1 MFKTIVAATDNSDHA
16 RKAVTLAGDLAEKYG
31 ARLVLVHVVNPKQ
44 LTPDARHMA
53 EVEHLIDTGNKAVL
67 NDLAFETPG
76 DWSTRIA
83 GLRDNAELNNKVLM
97 ALGHHVLSEAKDVLR
112 SQVSDIATRL
122 EEGDPVERILECADE
137 ERADLIVLGSRGLSE
152 LKGLMMGSVSHK
164 VSQLA
169 KCTCVTVK

>member
-1 MFKTIVAATDNSDHA
+1 MFKTILAATDNSEHA
-16 RKAVTLAGDLAEKYG
+16 RKAVALAGDLAEKYG
-31 ARLVLVHVVNPKQ
+31 AKLVLVHVVNPKQ

-53 EVEHLIDTGNKAVL
+53 EVEHLVDTGNKAVL
-67 NDLAFETPG
+67 NDLAFATPG

-83 GLRDNAELNNKVLM
+83 SLRDNAELTNKVLM
-97 ALGHHVLSEAKDVLR
+97 ALGQHVLTEAKDAVH
-112 SQVSDIATRL
+112 SGGKVVTRL
-122 EEGDPVERILECADE
+122 EEGEPVERILACAADE
-137 ERADLIVLGSRGLSE
+137 KADLIVLGSRGLSD